1 MLLMKFIPIIGLEIH
16 VQLNT
21 ASKMFCPCPN
31 VDDGALPNTAIC
43 PICTGQPGAL
53 PALNATALEKG
64 ILAGLAL
71 SCRIPSQSAFDRK
84 NYFYPDLPKGYQIS
98 QFALPIALGGSME
111 LEIPE
116 QALPGR
122 ENIKIGITR
131 VHLEEDAAK
140 NFHAPQGLNGRPATL
155 VDYNRAGTPLI
166 EIVTE
171 PDLRSPFEA
180 KYFLQELRAIMRAIK
195 VSNADMEKGQMRCD
209 VNISLLEVD
218 DQGFP
223 LKEKLNAR
231 TEIKNL
237 NSFRAVERAIAYEV
251 QRQTAMYESGTPP
264 VESTRGWDDNQG
276 KTLEQRTKET
286 SADYRYF
293 PEPDLPP
300 QDLSEARER
309 LIPELPELPAD
320 ARRRL
325 QSEWGFPAA
334 AAAFFTLD
342 EAWQNYAEEVMGE
355 LGAWLESTDPK
366 LKSGGDI
373 LIARKAELAK
383 LASGWLTSKLAGLL
397 AERGLTISQANITP
411 ENFAEFLTLI
421 DSKVIN
427 STNGQKLL
435 QLMMD
440 SGGDPS
446 DLMETHNL
454 GQNLK
459 GNELSDVVKRNLE
472 ANPEKVAD
480 IKAGKIQ
487 IIKWFVGI
495 VMRETE
501 GRANPIQAEEEIR
514 RQLEV

>member
-1 MLLMKFIPIIGLEIH
+1 MKFVPIIGLEIH

-31 VDDGALPNTAIC
+31 VDDGAAPNTAIC

-53 PALNATALEKG
+53 PALNAKALEKG

-71 SCRIPSQSAFDRK
+71 NCHIPEQSAFDRK

-98 QFALPIALGGSME
+98 QFALPIAQKGLV
-111 LEIPE
+111 EIEVPE
-116 QALPGR
+116 NALPGR
-122 ENIKIGITR
+122 EQIKIGITR

-171 PDLRSPFEA
+171 PDLRSPSEA
-180 KYFLQELRAIMRAIK
+180 KFFLQELRAIMRAIK

-209 VNISLLEVD
+209 VNISLLEID
-218 DQGFP
+218 DQGYP
-223 LKEKLNAR
+223 LKETLNAR

-237 NSFRAVERAIAYEV
+237 NSFRAVERAITYEI
-251 QRQTAMYESGTPP
+251 QRQTALYESNTPP

-300 QDLSEARER
+300 QDLIATREK
-309 LIPELPELPAD
+309 LMNLLPELPAA

-325 QSEWGFPAA
+325 QTEWGFPAA

-342 EAWQNYAEEVMGE
+342 EAWQNYAEEVMSE
-355 LGAWLESTDPK
+355 LGAWLESSDPK
-366 LKSGGDI
+366 LKSGGEI
-373 LIARKAELAK
+373 LAARKSELAK

-397 AERGLTISQANITP
+397 AERNLTISQVSITP
-411 ENFAEFLTLI
+411 ENFAEFLKLL

-427 STNGQKLL
+427 STNGQKLM

-459 GNELSDVVKRNLE
+459 GDELVEIVKRNFE
-472 ANPEKVAD
+472 ANPDKVAD

-487 IIKWFVGI
+487 IIKWFVGV

-501 GRANPIQAEEEIR
+501 GRANPQQAEEEIR
-514 RQLEV
+514 RQLEI

>member
-1 MLLMKFIPIIGLEIH
+1 MKFVPIIGLEIH

-31 VDDGALPNTAIC
+31 VDDQTAPNTAVC
-43 PICTGQPGAL
+43 PVCTGQPGAL
-53 PALNATALEKG
+53 PALNANALEKG
-64 ILAGLAL
+64 VLAGLAL
-71 SCRIPSQSAFDRK
+71 GCRIPERSAFDRK

-98 QFALPIALGGSME
+98 QFALPVALGGSVE

-116 QALPGR
+116 QAVPGR
-122 ENIKIGITR
+122 EQIWIGITR

-171 PDLRSPFEA
+171 PDLRSPYEA
-180 KYFLQELRAIMRAIK
+180 KIFLQELRAIMRAIG

-218 DQGFP
+218 RQGFP
-223 LKEKLNAR
+223 LKETLNAR

-237 NSFRAVERAIAYEV
+237 NSFRAVERAIAYEI
-251 QRQTAMYESGTPP
+251 QRQTAMYEAGTPAL
-264 VESTRGWDDNQG
+264 ESTRGWDDGQG

-300 QDLSEARER
+300 QVLDEIRER
-309 LIPELPELPAD
+309 LAPRLPELPAA

-325 QSEWGFPAA
+325 QQEWGFPPA

-342 EAWQNYAEEVMGE
+342 QAWQDYAEEVMGE
-355 LGAWLESTDPK
+355 LGAWLESTDRK
-366 LKSGGDI
+366 LASGGDI
-373 LIARKAELAK
+373 LAERKKELAR

-397 AERGLTISQANITP
+397 AERNETIKQVNITP
-411 ENFAEFLTLI
+411 ENFAEFLTLL
-421 DSKVIN
+421 DSKIIN
-427 STNGQKLL
+427 STNGQRLL
-435 QLMMD
+435 QLMHET
-440 SGGDPS
+440 GNDPS
-446 DLMETHNL
+446 DLMESHNL

-459 GNELSDVVKRNLE
+459 INELTDVVKRNLE
-472 ANPEKVAD
+472 VNPDKVAD
-480 IKAGKIQ
+480 IKAGKTQ
-487 IIKWFVGI
+487 IIKWFVGL
-495 VMRETE
+495 VMRDTE
-501 GRANPIQAEEEIR
+501 GRANPQQAEEEIR
-514 RQLEV
+514 KQLGV

>member
-1 MLLMKFIPIIGLEIH
+1 MKFAPIIGLEIH

-21 ASKMFCPCPN
+21 ASKMFCACPN
-31 VDDGALPNTAIC
+31 VDDGAPPNTAIC
-43 PICTGQPGAL
+43 PVCTGQPGAL
-53 PALNATALEKG
+53 PALNEKALEKG

-71 SCRIPSQSAFDRK
+71 NCRIPEKSAFDRK

-98 QFALPIALGGSME
+98 QFALPVALSGSV
-111 LEIPE
+111 EIEVAENTIPKRE
-116 QALPGR
+116 QV
-122 ENIKIGITR
+122 KIGITR

-171 PDLRSPFEA
+171 PDLRSPAEA
-180 KYFLQELRAIMRAIK
+180 KAFLQELRAIMRTIK

-209 VNISLLEVD
+209 VNISLMEVD
-218 DQGFP
+218 ENGYP
-223 LKEKLNAR
+223 LKETLNAR

-251 QRQTAMYESGTPP
+251 QRQTALYESNTPP
-264 VESTRGWDDNQG
+264 VESTRGWDDGQG

-286 SADYRYF
+286 SADYRYI

-300 QDLSEARER
+300 QDLTVLREK
-309 LIPELPELPAD
+309 LAHTLPELPAA
-320 ARRRL
+320 ARSRL
-325 QSEWGFPAA
+325 QNEWGFPSA
-334 AAAFFTLD
+334 AAAFFTMD
-342 EAWQNYAEEVMGE
+342 QAWQDYAEQVMGE
-355 LGAWLESTDPK
+355 LGAWLESNDEK

-373 LIARKAELAK
+373 LTARKTELAK
-383 LASGWLTSKLAGLL
+383 LTSGWLTSKLAGLL
-397 AERGLTISQANITP
+397 AERNLSVSQANITP
-411 ENFAEFLTLI
+411 ENFAEFLTLV

-427 STNGQKLL
+427 STNGQRLL

-446 DLMETHNL
+446 TLMETHNL

-459 GNELSDVVKRNLE
+459 DGELADVVKRNLE
-472 ANPEKVAD
+472 ANPDKVAD
-480 IKAGKIQ
+480 VKAGKFQ

-495 VMRETE
+495 IMRETE
-501 GRANPIQAEEEIR
+501 GRANPQQAEEEIR
-514 RQLEV
+514 RQLEI

>member
-1 MLLMKFIPIIGLEIH
+1 MKFAPIIGLEIH

-21 ASKMFCPCPN
+21 ASKMFCACPN

-43 PICTGQPGAL
+43 QVCTGQPGAL
-53 PALNATALEKG
+53 PALNGAALEKG
-64 ILAGLAL
+64 VLAGMAL
-71 SCRIPSQSAFDRK
+71 GCRIPERSAFDRK

-98 QFALPIALGGSME
+98 QFALPVALTGSIE
-111 LEIPE
+111 IEIPE

-122 ENIKIGITR
+122 ERIVLGITR

-140 NFHAPQGLNGRPATL
+140 NFHAPAGQNGRPATL

-171 PDLRSPFEA
+171 PELRSAYEA
-180 KYFLQELRAIMRAIK
+180 KIFLQELRAIMRAIG

-209 VNISLLEVD
+209 VNISLLETD
-218 DQGFP
+218 ENGYP
-223 LKEKLNAR
+223 LKETLNAR

-237 NSFRAVERAIAYEV
+237 NSFRAVERAIAYEM
-251 QRQTAMYESGTPP
+251 QRQTALYEAGTPP
-264 VESTRGWDDNQG
+264 VESTRGWDDGQG

-300 QDLSEARER
+300 QDLTDIHARLASR
-309 LIPELPELPAD
+309 LPELPAA
-320 ARRRL
+320 ARTRL
-325 QSEWGFPAA
+325 QAEWGFPRAA
-334 AAAFFTLD
+334 AIFFTMD
-342 EAWQNYAEEVMGE
+342 QAWQDYAEHVMGE
-355 LGAWLESTDPK
+355 LGAWLESQDTARD
-366 LKSGGDI
+366 SAGDI
-373 LIARKAELAK
+373 LAERKTELAR

-397 AERGLTISQANITP
+397 ADKGLTIQQVQITP

-427 STNGQKLL
+427 STNGQRLL
-435 QLMMD
+435 QLMLET
-440 SGGDPS
+440 GGDPS

-454 GQNLK
+454 GQTL
-459 GNELSDVVKRNLE
+459 GGSELAVVVQRNLE
-472 ANPEKVAD
+472 ANPEKAAD
-480 IKAGKIQ
+480 IKAGKTQ
-487 IIKWFVGI
+487 IIKWFVGV

-501 GRANPIQAEEEIR
+501 GRANPQQAEEEIKK
-514 RQLEV
+514 QLGI

>member
-1 MLLMKFIPIIGLEIH
+1 MKFVPIIGLEIH

-21 ASKMFCPCPN
+21 ASKMFCACPN
-31 VDDGALPNTAIC
+31 VDDGAPPNTAIC
-43 PICTGQPGAL
+43 PVCTGQPGAL
-53 PALNATALEKG
+53 PALNSKALEKG

-71 SCRIPSQSAFDRK
+71 NCRIPEQSAFDRK

-98 QFALPIALGGSME
+98 QFALPIALSGQMVIE
-111 LEIPE
+111 VPENAIPKRE
-116 QALPGR
+116 Q
-122 ENIKIGITR
+122 IKIGITR

-140 NFHAPQGLNGRPATL
+140 NFHAPQGMNGRPATL

-171 PDLRSPFEA
+171 PDLRSPSEA
-180 KYFLQELRAIMRAIK
+180 KFFLQELRAIMRAIK

-209 VNISLLEVD
+209 VNISLLEID
-218 DQGFP
+218 DNGYP
-223 LKEKLNAR
+223 LKETLNAR

-300 QDLSEARER
+300 QDLIATREK
-309 LIPELPELPAD
+309 LTSALPELPAA

-325 QSEWGFPAA
+325 QDEWGFPAA

-342 EAWQNYAEEVMGE
+342 EAWQDYAENVMSE
-355 LGAWLESTDPK
+355 LGGWLESSDDK
-366 LKSGGDI
+366 LKSGGEI
-373 LIARKAELAK
+373 MAARKSELAK

-397 AERGLTISQANITP
+397 AERNLTISQVNITP
-411 ENFAEFLTLI
+411 ENFAEFLKLL

-427 STNGQKLL
+427 STNGQKLM

-459 GNELSDVVKRNLE
+459 GDELSEIVKRNLE
-472 ANPEKVAD
+472 ANPDKVAD

-487 IIKWFVGI
+487 IIKWFVGV

-501 GRANPIQAEEEIR
+501 GRANPQQAEEEIR
-514 RQLEV
+514 RQLEI

>member
-1 MLLMKFIPIIGLEIH
+1 MKFIPIIGLEIH

-21 ASKMFCPCPN
+21 ASKMFCACPN
-31 VDDGALPNTAIC
+31 VDDGAPPNTAIC
-43 PICTGQPGAL
+43 PVCTGQPGAL
-53 PALNATALEKG
+53 PALNEKALEKG

-71 SCRIPSQSAFDRK
+71 NCHIPEQSAFDRK

-98 QFALPIALGGSME
+98 QFALPIAQIGQI
-111 LEIPE
+111 EIE
-116 QALPGR
+116 VAEHALPKR
-122 ENIKIGITR
+122 EQIRIGITR

-171 PDLRSPFEA
+171 PDLRAPAEA
-180 KYFLQELRAIMRAIK
+180 KFFLQELRAIMRAIK

-209 VNISLLEVD
+209 VNISLLEID
-218 DQGFP
+218 DNGYP
-223 LKEKLNAR
+223 LKETLNAR

-251 QRQTAMYESGTPP
+251 QRQTAMYEAGTLP

-300 QDLSEARER
+300 QDLIQTRER
-309 LIPELPELPAD
+309 LMNSLPELPAA

-334 AAAFFTLD
+334 AAAFFTMD
-342 EAWQNYAEEVMGE
+342 QAWQNYAEEVMGE
-355 LGAWLESTDPK
+355 LGAWLESKGTDAARDD
-366 LKSGGDI
+366 G
-373 LIARKAELAK
+373 RKAELAK

-397 AERGLTISQANITP
+397 AERNLTISQANITP
-411 ENFAEFLTLI
+411 ENFAEFLTLL

-427 STNGQKLL
+427 STNGQKLM

-440 SGGDPS
+440 SGNDPS

-459 GNELSDVVKRNLE
+459 GDELSETVKRSLE
-472 ANPEKVAD
+472 ANPDKVAD
-480 IKAGKIQ
+480 IKAGKNQ
-487 IIKWFVGI
+487 IIKWFVGVI
-495 VMRETE
+495 MRETE
-501 GRANPIQAEEEIR
+501 GRANPQQAEEEIR